1 MSDPKN
7 PVPGDRSIDLT
18 DLELHDITP
27 DMAQRLLK
35 LRDGHP
41 EAIQTLLLADF
52 AVRKQAGLS
61 ESEVEN
67 LAETWTTYQRI
78 EQVLPAARKLVELL
92 EETRLVHGAT
102 IAMQL
107 GEMAHQVRRRS
118 SKLPNGHTLLASF
131 EALLDYQFGL
141 AQTVADRRA
150 RTKADAETPAQPAV
164 NQPV

>member
-7 PVPGDRSIDLT
+7 PVPGDRAIDLT

-27 DMAQRLLK
+27 DMARRILK

-41 EAIQTLLLADF
+41 EAIQAVLLAPP

-61 ESEVEN
+61 EAEVGD
-67 LAETWTTYQRI
+67 LVETWATYQRI
-78 EQVLPAARKLVELL
+78 EQVLPAIHKLVELL
-92 EETRLVHGAT
+92 EETRLVHGAN

-118 SKLPNGHTLLASF
+118 TKLPNGDAVLATF

-150 RTKADAETPAQPAV
+150 KAKADAETPAQPPAS
-164 NQPV
+164 QPA